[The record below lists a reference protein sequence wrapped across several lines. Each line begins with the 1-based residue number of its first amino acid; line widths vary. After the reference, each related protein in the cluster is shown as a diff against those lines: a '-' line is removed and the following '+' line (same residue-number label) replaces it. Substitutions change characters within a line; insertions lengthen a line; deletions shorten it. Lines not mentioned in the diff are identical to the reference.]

1 MKKVTL
7 FSLLLSL
14 LFTRTSAQDAGN
26 LSGILKD
33 GLRRLSVDAGPD
45 PLAFTVYR
53 GDYIVFD
60 FSQSGSF
67 RFQVPDLSIDITMP
81 RPAGQTAYVKVKESG
96 TFAFTLGERKG
107 TLEVIELEG
116 PGYRKVTAE
125 EAVRLI
131 EESSPFILDVR
142 TPQEFAAGHIEGS
155 TLLPVQELFS
165 RMEQL
170 AGNEEEPVLV
180 VCATGNRS
188 TVASHLLMR
197 AGFTRV
203 YNLRYGIKDWARQG
217 HPVIK

>member
-26 LSGILKD
+26 ISGTLKD
-33 GLRRLSVDAGPD
+33 GLRRLSVDAVSQ
-45 PLAFTVYR
+45 PLEFTVYR

-67 RFQVPDLSIDITMP
+67 RFQVPELSIDIDMP
-81 RPAGQTAYVKVKESG
+81 RPAGKSPYVKVKETGS
-96 TFAFTLGERKG
+96 FAFTLADQSG
-107 TLEVIELEG
+107 TLHVIELKG
-116 PGYRKVTAE
+116 PGYRKISAK
-125 EAVRLI
+125 EAVSLMA
-131 EESSPFILDVR
+131 EANPFILDVR
-142 TPQEFAAGHIEGS
+142 TPNEYALGHIEGS
-155 TLLPVQELFS
+155 TLLPVQALFS
-165 RMEQL
+165 QMEQL
-170 AGNEEEPVLV
+170 SGREQDPILV

-203 YNLRYGIKDWARQG
+203 YNLAHGIKDWVQQG
-217 HPVIK
+217 NPVVK